1 MNQVTLIGRITKDLQ
16 IEAAGQHKVLRFS
29 VAINN
34 GKDKDATFINC
45 QAWNKTAELIGQYF
59 AKGSRIGILGRLDV
73 SKYENKEGKT
83 VHNTYVT
90 VNSIEFI
97 DQKSDKP
104 KEVHEVVDV
113 EFDYGT
119 QVEISPDD
127 LPF

>member
-34 GKDKDATFINC
+34 GKDKEATFINC

-59 AKGSRIGILGRLDV
+59 TKGSRIGILGRLDV
-73 SKYENKEGKT
+73 SKYEKDGRT
-83 VHNTYVT
+83 ITNTYVT

-97 DQKSDKP
+97 DTKSDKP

-113 EFDYGT
+113 EFDYGPT
-119 QVEISPDD
+119 LEIDSDS